1 MGPLRTDVVHK
12 DCAVEKRHI
21 VWARGDLVRIETWF
35 QEEGRVSACRN
46 WIIQNQSTGEEI
58 GRATR

>member
-1 MGPLRTDVVHK
+1 MLFVS
-12 DCAVEKRHI
+12 
-21 VWARGDLVRIETWF
+21 RGDLVQIETWF

-46 WIIQNQSTGEEI
+46 WIIKNQGTGEEI